1 MLSLLL
7 QAVVDGILL
16 GLIYTIMALGLSLI
30 LGVLGVINV
39 AHSVFIMLGSFFALG
54 LLTFLHLDPAVAF
67 VLSTPVFFLAGAA
80 VYRLLIQR
88 VQRAPA
94 TIGILV
100 LFGLMVV
107 VETAGILLW
116 TTDTRVIT
124 VGYSNLRLSA
134 GPVTVNG
141 ARLVA
146 AGLSLL
152 ATAGA
157 YGFLKRTL
165 TGRAVLAM
173 ADNRDAAS
181 VLGMDVGRLS
191 MLIFGLG
198 IAAAGAGGVA
208 ISMTFPFAPQDHIQ
222 WLAWAFLIVIVG
234 GLGRVESTLLGGL
247 VIGLVQT
254 LAGALL
260 PFSWVFLLMYV
271 LLLVLLIVRGQ
282 GLAGAQRREL

>member
-54 LLTFLHLDPAVAF
+54 LLTLLHLDPAVSF
-67 VLSTPVFFLAGAA
+67 VLSVPVFFLAGAA

-208 ISMTFPFAPQDHIQ
+208 IGMTFPFAPQDHIQ
-222 WLAWAFLIVIVG
+222 WLAWAFLIVG

>member
-16 GLIYTIMALGLSLI
+16 GLIYTIMILGL
-30 LGVLGVINV
+30 LGVINV

-146 AGLSLL
+146 GGLSLL
-152 ATAGA
+152 ATAAA
-157 YGFLKRTL
+157 YWFLKRTL
-165 TGRAVLAM
+165 TGRAV
-173 ADNRDAAS
+173 
-181 VLGMDVGRLS
+181 
-191 MLIFGLG
+191 
-198 IAAAGAGGVA
+198 
-208 ISMTFPFAPQDHIQ
+208 
-222 WLAWAFLIVIVG
+222 
-234 GLGRVESTLLGGL
+234 
-247 VIGLVQT
+247 
-254 LAGALL
+254 
-260 PFSWVFLLMYV
+260 
-271 LLLVLLIVRGQ
+271 
-282 GLAGAQRREL
+282 